1 VYDVWLLVELTV
13 VYFLFVETSGSSLE
27 EMAAIIDGEE
37 VRDTIIE
44 AVARVTDGKAM
55 HQHEDA
61 MDDKRPHVIVA

>member
-1 VYDVWLLVELTV
+1 VWLLIELIV

-55 HQHEDA
+55 EQREDA
-61 MDDKRPHVIVA
+61 MDDKRPQVVVA